1 MMSDPTVVSPA
12 LIIIGGAALVPFLPH
27 LLRNIYMLA
36 LPIVAFGFF
45 VVMPQGEF
53 GLVNYLGVELV
64 TLRVDLWSRIFV
76 YIFLLATLL
85 SVIFALHVRDTMQQV
100 AGLVY
105 AGGAIGA
112 VLAGDFLTLFMFW
125 EVTAIASVFL
135 VWATRTRASYRSGI
149 RYIIFQLI
157 SGVLLL
163 MGALAIYVDSGSLRF
178 EQVELDGVGGW
189 LIFIA
194 FGIKCAFPLLHN
206 WLQDAYPN
214 ATATGVVFLS
224 AFTTKLAVYALAR
237 GFAGEEILIY
247 IGAAMAVIPLFYAV
261 LEDDLRRVLAYAL
274 NNQLGFM
281 VIGVG
286 VGTELALNGTAAH
299 AFCHILYK
307 SLLFMSMGAVLY
319 RTGTARASSLGGL
332 YKSMPW
338 TTGFCIV
345 GAASMAFPLFGGF
358 VSKSLII
365 SAASE
370 QGYIW
375 TWAILMF
382 AAAGVFLNAGLK
394 VPYFAFFSC
403 DRGIRCEE
411 APKNMLAAMAIASAF
426 CIGIGL
432 YPPALYSLVPYAIDY
447 EPYTGAHVVTQLQL
461 LAFTALA
468 FAILVRHKLYPTE
481 RPAVI
486 IDTDVV
492 YRRWLPAAIGEIN
505 AVFQAMRSAST
516 RQTLATIESIRVTS
530 RGLFAGAGPLARPTS
545 TSTMIIVVVMTLGI
559 GLALYY

>member
-1 MMSDPTVVSPA
+1 MSDATVVSPA
-12 LIIIGGAALVPFLPH
+12 LLIIGGAALVPFLPH

-112 VLAGDFLTLFMFW
+112 VLAGDFPNAVYVLGSNA
-125 EVTAIASVFL
+125 AIASVFL
-135 VWATRTRASYRSGI
+135 VWATRTPKVYKESYRSGI

-163 MGALAIYVDSGSLRF
+163 MGALAIYVDTGSLRF
-178 EQVELDGVGGW
+178 EQVALEGIGAW
-189 LIFIA
+189 LVFIA

-206 WLQDAYPN
+206 WLPDAYPN
-214 ATATGVVFLS
+214 ATATGAVFLS

-247 IGAAMAVIPLFYAV
+247 IGAAMALVPIFYAA
-261 LEDDLRRVLAYAL
+261 LESDLRRVLAYAL

-307 SLLFMSMGAVLY
+307 SLLFMSMGAVVY
-319 RTGTARASSLGGL
+319 RTGTAQVSSLGGL

-338 TTGFCIV
+338 TTGFCMV

-365 SAASE
+365 SAASA
-370 QGYIW
+370 QGYVW

-394 VPYFAFFSC
+394 VPYFAFFSR
-403 DRGIRCEE
+403 DRGIRCDE
-411 APKNMLAAMAIASAF
+411 ALKNMLVAMAIASAF

-432 YPPALYSLVPYAIDY
+432 YPTALYSLVPYAIDY

-461 LAFTALA
+461 LAFSALA
-468 FAILVRHKLYPTE
+468 FAILVRHKLYPIE
-481 RPAVI
+481 RSAVI
-486 IDTDVV
+486 LDTDVI
-492 YRRWLPAAIGEIN
+492 YRRWLPAAIGEIT
-505 AVFQAMRSAST
+505 AVFRDAQRYHAANARDD
-516 RQTLATIESIRVTS
+516 RQ
-530 RGLFAGAGPLARPTS
+530 P
-545 TSTMIIVVVMTLGI
+545 
-559 GLALYY
+559 